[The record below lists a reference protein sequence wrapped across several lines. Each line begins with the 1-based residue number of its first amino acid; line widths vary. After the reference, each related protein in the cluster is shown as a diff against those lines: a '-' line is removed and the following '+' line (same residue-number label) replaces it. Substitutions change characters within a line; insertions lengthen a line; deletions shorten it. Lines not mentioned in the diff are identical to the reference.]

1 MELCEIVL
9 QSELNNQ
16 FSAHAAVSALKI
28 CRRVVPIQA
37 PGQFSQ
43 TARVAAGQGHGVAFG
58 IKNDIEAS
66 PERFEPKLPM
76 PVGVVGINDN
86 AEKPALSLAKDI
98 QQIPMLI
105 AAHAKLEPGQLVRR
119 APLAGA
125 RQMYNVVCHIE
136 ISPSILTIEL
146 TLALRKKLILE
157 LTFGLTRRGTACRSA
172 GSA

>member
-16 FSAHAAVSALKI
+16 FSAHTAVSALKI

-43 TARVAAGQGHGVAFG
+43 TASVAAGQGHGVAFR
-58 IKNDIEAS
+58 IKDDIEAA
-66 PERFEPKLPM
+66 PERFQPKLPM
-76 PVGVVGINDN
+76 PAVGVVGINDD

-105 AAHAKLEPGQLVRR
+105 AAHAKIKPGQLVRR
-119 APLAGA
+119 TLVARA
-125 RQMYNVVCHIE
+125 RQMHNVVSRSE
-136 ISPSILTIEL
+136 YAPSKLTI
-146 TLALRKKLILE
+146 ALIFILRNKLIL
-157 LTFGLTRRGTACRSA
+157 
-172 GSA
+172 